1 MSKFFEY
8 IKKYDVLI
16 LVILGIILYFPS
28 LSYDILS
35 YDDIPYIIQNEYL
48 NGSLSINFHQFF
60 IPNFVMS
67 SIYTPLTFLVY
78 WLIIK
83 IFGISPFAF
92 HFVNI
97 LFYIS
102 STIALFYL
110 LKKIISNYSVV
121 FFATVLYILHPCH
134 IECTS
139 WISAMGYNI
148 AGLFFFL
155 SFLYFILG
163 FDENKSLNYIYS
175 IIFYIFAILSQP
187 IAVTLPAILVLWVYC
202 FRKERFKE
210 SIKYIFAYVP
220 FLLFYLYLYAQTIL
234 NNYRFKEVVNYTYFE
249 KFSIFGFDIFNSFIP
264 INLCPIQPIPAFY
277 FIISILIFFLFVY
290 LFRKNNVFLFFIFFG
305 LITIF
310 PYLNILFNIVIPL
323 ADRYLVL
330 YSVSSCVLISY
341 LSFYLL
347 EKFKEKTIVK
357 YLSFVS
363 FIILYLFSF
372 LFYLPVWKND
382 RDFLCYAYSVNP
394 NNEIVSVGYASLY
407 IDDGKYEQAISL
419 ADKIILLHPSFY
431 EGYEV
436 KIKALKALKEKESLE
451 KAKDICLYLNKIV
464 SPSYEHYYRN
474 SFYLFDI
481 YISLQDYDSASKL
494 LKESFDNA
502 VKYKYNKNNILTLF
516 IQKKMFL
523 YSIKVDPNN
532 FIENFRIFSNNF
544 KLLGDNDE
552 FYKILNNIDYN
563 TRKEICLNY
572 LKKYKSEYSRY
583 VLMLLNCLYMKE
595 IYKDY
600 ATEQMKIILNDMNR
614 AQEFIKKGDNNSAE
628 TIYLNIISKN
638 KYMYEAYY
646 NLGILYLQTNRQIEA
661 KKVFNKILEI
671 NPNDE
676 QIQQLLNSLG

>member
-1 MSKFFEY
+1 MNKIFEY

-121 FFATVLYILHPCH
+121 FFAVILYILHPSH
-134 IECTS
+134 IECTV
-139 WISAMGYNI
+139 WISAMGYSI
-148 AGLFFFL
+148 AVFFFYF

-163 FDENKSLNYIYS
+163 FDENKKINYIYS
-175 IIFYIFAILSQP
+175 IIFYILAILSQP

-202 FRKERFKE
+202 FRRERLKE
-210 SIKYIFAYVP
+210 SVKYICAYIP
-220 FLLFYLYLYAQTIL
+220 FLFIYLYLYRQTIL
-234 NNYRFKEVVNYTYFE
+234 LNNRFITVNYDLFKK

-330 YSVSSCVLISY
+330 YSVSSCVLM
-341 LSFYLL
+341 
-347 EKFKEKTIVK
+347 
-357 YLSFVS
+357 
-363 FIILYLFSF
+363 
-372 LFYLPVWKND
+372 
-382 RDFLCYAYSVNP
+382 
-394 NNEIVSVGYASLY
+394 
-407 IDDGKYEQAISL
+407 
-419 ADKIILLHPSFY
+419 
-431 EGYEV
+431 
-436 KIKALKALKEKESLE
+436 
-451 KAKDICLYLNKIV
+451 
-464 SPSYEHYYRN
+464 
-474 SFYLFDI
+474 
-481 YISLQDYDSASKL
+481 
-494 LKESFDNA
+494 
-502 VKYKYNKNNILTLF
+502 
-516 IQKKMFL
+516 KK
-523 YSIKVDPNN
+523 
-532 FIENFRIFSNNF
+532 
-544 KLLGDNDE
+544 
-552 FYKILNNIDYN
+552 
-563 TRKEICLNY
+563 
-572 LKKYKSEYSRY
+572 
-583 VLMLLNCLYMKE
+583 
-595 IYKDY
+595 
-600 ATEQMKIILNDMNR
+600 Q
-614 AQEFIKKGDNNSAE
+614 
-628 TIYLNIISKN
+628 
-638 KYMYEAYY
+638 
-646 NLGILYLQTNRQIEA
+646 
-661 KKVFNKILEI
+661 
-671 NPNDE
+671 
-676 QIQQLLNSLG
+676 